1 MTRRS
6 GWGEGQIIEVA
17 PGKHLIRASGGS
29 DISGKRIRPS
39 RIVYGTRRDANRAL
53 RSLQDQLDQGTYIPA
68 ENMLFGEWMSEWF
81 EAEYGVEIGA
91 SRDELLQSRHSG
103 RTAET
108 YESIIRVHLLQE
120 LGNVPLQKLRSTH
133 LRSYFNSKKD
143 LASATLSNHYIVLN
157 GILNAA
163 VRERILR
170 ENPAK
175 HMMGKPSSN
184 KHVPKSV
191 LDNCWDADEAQQFLA
206 AAKQSGPQWAAF
218 FTLALDSGMRKGELC
233 GLQWDDIDWD
243 TGTVTIQRTL
253 IRASKNKPI
262 FGPVKNR
269 KPRTIMIAPETI
281 SLLKAHRKHQVEIQL
296 AIGRDKYKKYNL
308 VFAKEPGK
316 YRRKDTIGAPLQS
329 NNLTE
334 REYAEIVKRAGVRLI
349 TFHGLRHTCATLLLK
364 DRVAPHYVQTR
375 LGHKDVRTTL
385 NTYGHAIP
393 SGEKEMIKDI
403 CRIFGLTETQD
414 P

>member
-1 MTRRS
+1 MSRRS
-6 GWGEGQIIEVA
+6 SWGEGQIVELES
-17 PGKHLIRASGGS
+17 GKYLVRASGGA
-29 DISGKRIRPS
+29 DISGRRIRPAKT
-39 RIVYGTRRDANRAL
+39 IYGTRRDAVKAL
-53 RSLQDQLDQGTYIPA
+53 RDLQDQLDQGTYIPA
-68 ENMLFGEWMSEWF
+68 ENMRFSEWISEWF

-91 SRDELLQSRHSG
+91 SRDELLQCRRPG

-108 YESIIRVHLLQE
+108 YESIIRVHLLPE

-133 LRSYFNSKKD
+133 LRSYFNKKKD
-143 LASATLSNHYIVLN
+143 LASTTLSNHYIVLN
-157 GILNAA
+157 SILNAA
-163 VRERILR
+163 VRERIIR

-175 HMMGKPSSN
+175 HMMGKPTSD

-191 LDNCWDADEAQQFLA
+191 LDNCWDADEARQFLA
-206 AAKQSGPQWAAF
+206 AAKQAGPQWAAF

-233 GLQWDDIDWD
+233 GLKWDDIDWES
-243 TGTVTIQRTL
+243 GTVTIQRNL
-253 IRASKNKPI
+253 VRASKNKPI

-269 KPRTIMIAPETI
+269 RPRTIMIAPETI
-281 SLLKAHRKHQVEIQL
+281 SLLKAHRKRQVEIQL
-296 AIGRDKYKKYNL
+296 AIGRDKYKKFNL
-308 VFAKEPGK
+308 IFAKEPGR
-316 YRRKDTIGAPLQS
+316 YRRKDAIGAPLQL

-334 REYAEIVKRAGVRLI
+334 REYAEAVKRAGVRLI

-393 SGEKEMIKDI
+393 SGERDMVNDI
-403 CRIFGLTETQD
+403 CRIFGLSET
-414 P
+414 